1 MRSTFLH
8 IPLVIFKKVTRVLAA
23 CALTACMGVANA
35 SSTYDFSWCDL
46 TYGEV
51 KGEIRGLE
59 DILGDQAAS
68 SVAITSVNG
77 DNKFNNEIFR
87 GIISDNLFNVIDGMI
102 THAELYF
109 HGQQIWNRYVDKDDY
124 TMSMGL
130 YTTYAR
136 LQVLDV
142 TDRFYLVESEWS
154 GSVVY
159 SRRIVA
165 TVAEPGSVILL
176 SLGLV
181 GLAFS
186 RYRKQS

>member
-1 MRSTFLH
+1 
-8 IPLVIFKKVTRVLAA
+8 
-23 CALTACMGVANA
+23 MGVANA

-77 DNKFNNEIFR
+77 DDRWNFDIPAT
-87 GIISDNLFNVIDGMI
+87 IYTVYDNVFNVVDGTI
-102 THAELYF
+102 
-109 HGQQIWNRYVDKDDY
+109 
-124 TMSMGL
+124 
-130 YTTYAR
+130 TYAQLEFR
-136 LQVLDV
+136 QLIRDYRDDAEIYSTTWIAYYPCTGYFCSFGNLHVAQ
-142 TDRFYLVESEWS
+142 YGGSS
-154 GSVVY
+154 GSY
-159 SRRIVA
+159 DRTWDGEISFNRRTLA

>member
-1 MRSTFLH
+1 
-8 IPLVIFKKVTRVLAA
+8 
-23 CALTACMGVANA
+23 MGVANA

-77 DNKFNNEIFR
+77 DDRWNFDIPATIYTVDDNVFNVVDGIITYAQLEFQQLNRAYFR
-87 GIISDNLFNVIDGMI
+87 GD
-102 THAELYF
+102 AE
-109 HGQQIWNRYVDKDDY
+109 I
-124 TMSMGL
+124 
-130 YTTYAR
+130 YTTTWINYHPCTGYFCDFGYY
-136 LQVLDV
+136 QVAQY
-142 TDRFYLVESEWS
+142 DRSS
-154 GSVVY
+154 GSYAISYNRTWNGVI
-159 SRRIVA
+159 SFNRRTLA